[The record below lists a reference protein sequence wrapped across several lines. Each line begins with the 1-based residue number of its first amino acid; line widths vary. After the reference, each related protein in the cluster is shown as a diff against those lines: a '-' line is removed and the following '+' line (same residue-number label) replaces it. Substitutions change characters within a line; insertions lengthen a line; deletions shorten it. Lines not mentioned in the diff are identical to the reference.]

1 MAPQPFPLV
10 TGLTVIAPLALRDAA
25 DEMIALNYQDIAQRG
40 SLTIPMAAS
49 ADGPATHYA
58 ACWGATSAGFWTAL
72 SVGMIADPNGYPEWV
87 DADLIETAYAH
98 WQIWDEDH
106 LIQEMVTADEYDP
119 ALISL
124 IPMRRSRFSE
134 ALGHL
139 QGAGLVRVETDTE

>member
-1 MAPQPFPLV
+1 MTPQPFPLV

-25 DEMIALNYQDIAQRG
+25 DEMIALNYSDIAQRG

-49 ADGPATHYA
+49 AAGPATHYA
-58 ACWGATSAGFWTAL
+58 ACWGTTTSGFWEAVVL
-72 SVGMIADPNGYPEWV
+72 GAIADPDAYPEWV
-87 DADLIETAYAH
+87 DADLIASAYSN
-98 WQIWDEDH
+98 WQIWDAGN

-134 ALGHL
+134 ALTHL
-139 QGAGLVRVETDTE
+139 GGAGLVRVESE